1 MSSQLHQ
8 AVELAQAG
16 QRDQAR
22 QLLLQFLQNEPNHE
36 VAWLWL
42 ASVAGDQ
49 VEYQRAL
56 NEVLRI
62 NPTNQRAQ
70 NLLAE
75 FHQQQQLQQAAPPP
89 IPTPPPQYYAQPPSS
104 EAPISSPPP
113 SFASAPPPQGAY
125 MQPMQQALPPQS
137 VRVEREVVTRRRGGC
152 LGCSGCLGCGGCGCG
167 QGCLLAFL
175 VMIVVP
181 FLACGA
187 LSFSAQSLGP
197 LDMFARHLPGEFGRK
212 ELAIET
218 GDLQITTTV
227 PRSWFEVDPDDPM
240 WQSFA
245 EMLDMVA
252 PYEDASVKWADI
264 TVVGSNVATVI
275 DVDYI
280 ALTEGGEITILNLV
294 STSVSGD
301 FTCTAIESNHSG
313 PNETVYAYN
322 NGLCGYRVDSVLAGP
337 GHPIYQNIDP
347 PIQLHSIEFYTPVSD
362 NRALQWE
369 IGMPENLYVKW
380 EDDINAVIESISTS
394 FR

>member
-49 VEYQRAL
+49 AEYQRAL

-75 FHQQQQLQQAAPPP
+75 FHQQQQLQQAAAPPP
-89 IPTPPPQYYAQPPSS
+89 PTPPPQYYTPPPSS
-104 EAPISSPPP
+104 EAPVSTPPP
-113 SFASAPPPQGAY
+113 SFASTPPPPGAY
-125 MQPMQQALPPQS
+125 MQPVQQAMPPQP
-137 VRVEREVVTRRRGGC
+137 VRVEREIVTRRRGGC

-187 LSFSAQSLGP
+187 LSFSAESMGP
-197 LDMFARHLPGEFGRK
+197 FDMFARHLPGEFGRK

-227 PRSWFEVDPDDPM
+227 PRSWFEVDEDDPT
-240 WQSFA
+240 WQGIA
-245 EMLDMVA
+245 ELYDAIA
-252 PYEDASVKWADI
+252 PFEDTTIKWADM
-264 TVVGSNVATVI
+264 TSGSDIAVII
-275 DVDYI
+275 DVDYLS
-280 ALTEGGEITILNLV
+280 LTQEGDISGMRLV
-294 STSVSGD
+294 SSSTPGNFACSAVRVD
-301 FTCTAIESNHSG
+301 HSG
-313 PNETVYAYN
+313 SGEMVYEYD
-322 NGLCGYRVDSVLAGP
+322 NGLCGYRVDSVISGP
-337 GHPIYQNIDP
+337 TSHVIQNIDP
-347 PIQLHSIEFYTPVSD
+347 PEQTRRIDFYTPV
-362 NRALQWE
+362 NEARALYWE
-369 IGMPENLYVKW
+369 IRIPENLYLDW
-380 EDDINAVIESISTS
+380 EDDINAVIESMSTS